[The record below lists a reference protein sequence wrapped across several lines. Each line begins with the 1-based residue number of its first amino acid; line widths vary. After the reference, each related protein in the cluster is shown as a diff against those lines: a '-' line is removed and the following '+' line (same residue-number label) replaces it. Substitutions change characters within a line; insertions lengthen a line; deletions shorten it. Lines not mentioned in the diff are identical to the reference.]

1 MSNWWSLACLSAAL
15 WGSGG
20 EECKA
25 QTRVAPVMVDGQADA
40 TAAAPVQIAQAPVRA
55 PAKPAQPQ
63 QLAQNAQAAQPAA
76 APFAAPAA
84 APPPAPKAF
93 SFEAPGVALEKGAHA
108 CVGILFDAL
117 RTTVDGEHS
126 EYSSWHAQQPSARTF
141 WTAQVEK
148 GTNRAAFISATPVGD
163 RRCDAS
169 AVRVSYSANACKA
182 VIQTVAGKPNV
193 STPTP
198 IGDATLINRD
208 ATGRTS
214 IFMAAGTGCVT
225 IEMAALYGQ

>member
-1 MSNWWSLACLSAAL
+1 MSNWWSSFACLTAAIF
-15 WGSGG
+15 GSGA

-25 QTRVAPVMVDGQADA
+25 QNQVAPVMVEADA
-40 TAAAPVQIAQAPVRA
+40 PAEAPVQLAQAA
-55 PAKPAQPQ
+55 PLPPKPA

-76 APFAAPAA
+76 APVAPA

-93 SFEAPGVALEKGAHA
+93 SFEAPAVALEKGAHA

-126 EYSSWHAQQPSARTF
+126 EYSSWHAQQPASRTF

-148 GTNRAAFISATPVGD
+148 GTNRAAFVSATPVGD

-193 STPTP
+193 SQPTP

-208 ATGRTS
+208 ASGRTS
-214 IFMAAGTGCVT
+214 IFMNAGPGCVT
-225 IEMAALYGQ
+225 IEMATLYGQ